1 MDEID
6 LESLEEELAN
16 LDPEDLR
23 YLSKLIAED
32 TPTIQRVINTLL
44 DEPFPEATK
53 KKLKAPLKPL
63 KPIPK
68 PPPRNRKRNR
78 KESILKI
85 FDPIPPN
92 KVKTVT
98 DYQNE
103 VLDLYHDT
111 EYEGVEE
118 ESGRRYKRWRFVVG
132 LNKDLTPRF
141 IEKIRENVGTS
152 FYMRHAYSYIL
163 ENIEDGTRLIYYQ
176 NKGSPW
182 MKTYAD
188 AEEWIKA
195 REAVR
200 LDPDNTER
208 PDTKWIF
215 ESHFN
220 VDVKVV
226 LDRQPLMGTGPLP
239 DWLRKQANT
248 GRKQAMVALDTYRD
262 NLCLW
267 RCIAVHKGAR
277 PDRSTEAARDL
288 AKSFYK
294 LEKMPNSWVGKTS
307 LDELEKVEMHLNK
320 GKPFSDWLGI
330 RVYMPECI
338 EDEFDMEAPI
348 EVVWHLTRNP
358 APQFKNIMTIGVFN
372 EHAFL
377 IKDITKLA
385 KTYECIHCHAR
396 FTKACNLQRHVER
409 CAQGKTVTHCPG
421 EKVEAPQTAYQKAF
435 YPKQKASKESIQW
448 LEYVAKR
455 WKITIH
461 HAESGHGGERWIE
474 KSPVDGYNHERKLV
488 LQYHGCSWH
497 GCPRCYPNRGQILS
511 HGTKTAEDLY
521 QATKK
526 RTAHLRKAGY
536 KVIECWSCQWLVPGG
551 ADKYGE
557 EPSKPQT
564 KSYPHAI
571 LYDFEAYGDKNHR
584 KEPTG
589 NLTIEN
595 KHIPISVSVGD
606 TLETEITKDGKQVP
620 KVTHICETNPKV
632 LVQKFM
638 EELKRRE
645 KNIRAK
651 VRAEFMPAD
660 IKLIPKDQ
668 RKKIEE
674 WCDQVPTLGFNSGSY
689 DLNLI
694 KNYFAEQLA
703 GTTNKVRV
711 AKNGSK
717 IMFLLTDR
725 LRFLDIINY
734 LGPGVSYEKWVK
746 AYDCKTTKSWFPYEW
761 FDSAEKLDYP
771 GLPDYLHWYSKLK
784 NEYVLTRKEWEEC
797 KQTFREKGM
806 KTFKDWLKYYN
817 NLDVAPGLEALQK
830 MRNFY
835 TGKGIDIM
843 KDAVSIP
850 GVSLH
855 YLLKGAIERKAE
867 LYAPSKEAYEMLKE
881 AVVGGPSLV
890 FTRYHEVGKT
900 RIRSHQYTIPREGE
914 VITGAHA
921 KLCQNILGYDANAL
935 YLSTM
940 LREMPCGKE
949 RVCHYTDEYQID
961 AVPIFTQRL
970 KEKSWFGYAE
980 VDIEIP
986 NHLHQKFEEMCPF
999 FHNKTVPTKAVPKH
1013 MKQYLRAT
1021 GRKLVEKNKKLM
1033 GTLSAQRILLY
1044 EPLLQWYINHGAV
1057 IKRIYRT
1064 IDYEPKVIF
1073 EWFVKEVTENRRTGD
1088 VDKSKALLADIFK
1101 LLGNSGYGKLIEA
1114 LERQTNV
1121 IYTKDE
1127 KVVDRALRSAYFSD
1141 LDEIGEAYE
1150 LESRKPR
1157 ITIRRPFQIGIAVY
1171 QLAKLRMLEFYYDF
1185 LDRYIDRRDFELIQ
1199 MDTDSNYLA
1208 ISGKSLEDIVKPD
1221 MREEFEKE
1229 KKNWLAWDKWSG
1241 RTPGLFKKEFEG
1253 ERMIAL
1259 CSKCYYTEDGEAKKK
1274 KLSSKG
1280 MSKRQNEINWH
1291 RFKAA
1296 LDGNK
1301 DMATNRGF
1309 RMRDGNMVT
1318 YEQEKLGLSAYYDKR
1333 WVLPDGIHTEPI
1345 EYHI

>member
-1 MDEID
+1 M
-6 LESLEEELAN
+6 
-16 LDPEDLR
+16 
-23 YLSKLIAED
+23 
-32 TPTIQRVINTLL
+32 
-44 DEPFPEATK
+44 
-53 KKLKAPLKPL
+53 
-63 KPIPK
+63 
-68 PPPRNRKRNR
+68 
-78 KESILKI
+78 KI

-141 IEKIRENVGTS
+141 MEKIRENVGTS

-163 ENIEDGTRLIYYQ
+163 ENIEDGTRLIFYQ

-188 AEEWIKA
+188 AENWI
-195 REAVR
+195 REMEAAR

-226 LDRQPLMGTGPLP
+226 IDRQPLMGTGPLP

-396 FTKACNLQRHVER
+396 FTKACNLQRHAER

-448 LEYVAKR
+448 LEYVAKH

-526 RTAHLRKAGY
+526 RTAHLRKVGY
-536 KVIECWSCQWLVPGG
+536 KVVECWSCQWLVPGG
-551 ADKYGE
+551 ADKHGE
-557 EPSKPQT
+557 EPPKPQT

-571 LYDFEAYGDKNHR
+571 LYDFEAYGDRNQR

-595 KHIPISVSVGD
+595 AHIPISVSIGR
-606 TLETEITKDGKQVP
+606 
-620 KVTHICETNPKV
+620 H
-632 LVQKFM
+632 
-638 EELKRRE
+638 
-645 KNIRAK
+645 
-651 VRAEFMPAD
+651 
-660 IKLIPKDQ
+660 
-668 RKKIEE
+668 
-674 WCDQVPTLGFNSGSY
+674 
-689 DLNLI
+689 
-694 KNYFAEQLA
+694 
-703 GTTNKVRV
+703 
-711 AKNGSK
+711 
-717 IMFLLTDR
+717 
-725 LRFLDIINY
+725 
-734 LGPGVSYEKWVK
+734 
-746 AYDCKTTKSWFPYEW
+746 
-761 FDSAEKLDYP
+761 
-771 GLPDYLHWYSKLK
+771 
-784 NEYVLTRKEWEEC
+784 
-797 KQTFREKGM
+797 
-806 KTFKDWLKYYN
+806 
-817 NLDVAPGLEALQK
+817 
-830 MRNFY
+830 
-835 TGKGIDIM
+835 
-843 KDAVSIP
+843 
-850 GVSLH
+850 
-855 YLLKGAIERKAE
+855 
-867 LYAPSKEAYEMLKE
+867 
-881 AVVGGPSLV
+881 
-890 FTRYHEVGKT
+890 VGK
-900 RIRSHQYTIPREGE
+900 R
-914 VITGAHA
+914 
-921 KLCQNILGYDANAL
+921 AN
-935 YLSTM
+935 
-940 LREMPCGKE
+940 P
-949 RVCHYTDEYQID
+949 
-961 AVPIFTQRL
+961 
-970 KEKSWFGYAE
+970 
-980 VDIEIP
+980 
-986 NHLHQKFEEMCPF
+986 HL
-999 FHNKTVPTKAVPKH
+999 
-1013 MKQYLRAT
+1013 
-1021 GRKLVEKNKKLM
+1021 
-1033 GTLSAQRILLY
+1033 
-1044 EPLLQWYINHGAV
+1044 
-1057 IKRIYRT
+1057 
-1064 IDYEPKVIF
+1064 
-1073 EWFVKEVTENRRTGD
+1073 
-1088 VDKSKALLADIFK
+1088 
-1101 LLGNSGYGKLIEA
+1101 
-1114 LERQTNV
+1114 
-1121 IYTKDE
+1121 
-1127 KVVDRALRSAYFSD
+1127 
-1141 LDEIGEAYE
+1141 
-1150 LESRKPR
+1150 
-1157 ITIRRPFQIGIAVY
+1157 
-1171 QLAKLRMLEFYYDF
+1171 
-1185 LDRYIDRRDFELIQ
+1185 
-1199 MDTDSNYLA
+1199 
-1208 ISGKSLEDIVKPD
+1208 
-1221 MREEFEKE
+1221 
-1229 KKNWLAWDKWSG
+1229 
-1241 RTPGLFKKEFEG
+1241 
-1253 ERMIAL
+1253 
-1259 CSKCYYTEDGEAKKK
+1259 
-1274 KLSSKG
+1274 
-1280 MSKRQNEINWH
+1280 
-1291 RFKAA
+1291 
-1296 LDGNK
+1296 
-1301 DMATNRGF
+1301 
-1309 RMRDGNMVT
+1309 
-1318 YEQEKLGLSAYYDKR
+1318 
-1333 WVLPDGIHTEPI
+1333 
-1345 EYHI
+1345 